1 MSKGKKSTRKIDL
14 SNPAFNYVEKDV
26 EIYKYFEDYM
36 YVGNTDAWDS
46 IKKIISELKAR
57 ILKLKTNATSVYA
70 ISLTA
75 ERIPK
80 LRTENDFVHYGH
92 ELDVLNIDTE
102 TDKLRKN
109 LAKIVK
115 AIQTLE
121 YRKDFE
127 TKYRVTFICYK
138 KKRGQ

>member
-1 MSKGKKSTRKIDL
+1 MSKGNKIDF
-14 SNPAFNYVEKDV
+14 SNPAFNYIENNV

-36 YVGNTDAWDS
+36 YVGNTDAWDK
-46 IKKIISELKAR
+46 IKKIIGELKAK
-57 ILKLKTNATSVYA
+57 ILKLRNNATTVYA
-70 ISLTA
+70 ICLTA

-80 LRTENDFVHYGH
+80 SHKEHNLVHYGH